1 MTSIEV
7 AWVKLSTASLLVDKR
22 YNKQHF
28 ISNQLTKIKT
38 PIKIN
43 ITWLWKLIIP
53 SITGVAG
60 TWNVNC
66 QETAASEKEFLLS
79 KIELP
84 VINEKPKKYL

>member
-1 MTSIEV
+1 MIM
-7 AWVKLSTASLLVDKR
+7 
-22 YNKQHF
+22 
-28 ISNQLTKIKT
+28 
-38 PIKIN
+38 KIN
-43 ITWLWKLIIP
+43 NTF
-53 SITGVAG
+53 ITGVAG